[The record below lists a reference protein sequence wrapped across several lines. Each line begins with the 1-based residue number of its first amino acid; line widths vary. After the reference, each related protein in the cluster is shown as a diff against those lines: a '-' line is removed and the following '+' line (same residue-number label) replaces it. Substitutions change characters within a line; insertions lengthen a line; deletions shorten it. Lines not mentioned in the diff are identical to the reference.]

1 MVDDRS
7 DDRMVDSFWDTLQ
20 HIEIDME
27 NPLRGNPR
35 KSIHKWW
42 VFHVIL
48 HVWIDSNV
56 HVQSVCL
63 FKSSNPISLLLSKQ
77 LRSPLQISRP
87 AKMRQ
92 RRMFLVK
99 CSILIIVL
107 ANWKSGPHFS
117 DPWAR
122 LTSSYIHQK
131 CRFSRKNSAFLDPDI
146 PDIWQIPRKFDG
158 HATRQLTSPELR
170 QLAGRAGRYGLT
182 SLGVAAC
189 CQGGENVEVTSFL
202 GKKYSHVG
210 KTN

>member
-1 MVDDRS
+1 
-7 DDRMVDSFWDTLQ
+7 MVDSFWDTLQ

-77 LRSPLQISRP
+77 LRSLQISRP
-87 AKMRQ
+87 AKMRDF
-92 RRMFLVK
+92 RRTWWNAPFWFHCVGKLLQ
-99 CSILIIVL
+99 IDI
-107 ANWKSGPHFS
+107 GPHS
-117 DPWAR
+117 
-122 LTSSYIHQK
+122 LGHTYIQTYIHQK
-131 CRFSRKNSAFLDPDI
+131 FRFSWKKWRNRHF
-146 PDIWQIPRKFDG
+146 WTTFGRPRKFDG

-189 CQGGENVEVTSFL
+189 CQGGCEMWRSRVFL
-202 GKKYSHVG
+202 AKSS
-210 KTN
+210 NM